1 MGHSWLG
8 WKMPLCKWHTLWMA
22 SWLICCFIML
32 VSSSEKFSFNI
43 SFEIQI
49 EKLQRLNVI
58 NQGIEMLK
66 YSWIS
71 KNFN

>member
-1 MGHSWLG
+1 
-8 WKMPLCKWHTLWMA
+8 
-22 SWLICCFIML
+22 ML
-32 VSSSEKFSFNI
+32 VPSSEKFSFNI

-66 YSWIS
+66 YS
-71 KNFN
+71 